1 MEPSTT
7 AGSNNAKDGEKLIV
21 PETTTTTT
29 ITLTYLLDQKWF
41 APMLVDRLGA
51 KDALRFAAVSRN
63 CRVVRLQAPLDFDDT
78 PATATGAGAEPRT
91 LDELGRRDAY
101 HAQVWHTLPRIPH
114 NMFHTVLLTCSWRD
128 QGWGNS
134 KGMLSVATNDGR
146 APDDY
151 KPWSDRIVCGKEP
164 APHKLTPLCLQFRP
178 YTRHHDEDDTAKDDK
193 HGSTTAPTVTGSN
206 EDDNG
211 HTANDED
218 SIQPYT
224 IWYRIGGGG
233 GHRLIVK
240 DLCVRILTYAQQ
252 HHEQEH
258 EHEHEQEHEQQG
270 LLR

>member
-78 PATATGAGAEPRT
+78 PATTTGAAAASRT

-101 HAQVWHTLPRIPH
+101 HAKVWHTLPRIPH

-146 APDDY
+146 APDDH

-178 YTRHHDEDDTAKDDK
+178 YYTRHTDEETAN
-193 HGSTTAPTVTGSN
+193 S
-206 EDDNG
+206 G
-211 HTANDED
+211 HTADNED

-258 EHEHEQEHEQQG
+258 EHEQEQQG

>member
-7 AGSNNAKDGEKLIV
+7 AGTNNAKDGEELIV
-21 PETTTTTT
+21 PDTTTTT

-41 APMLVDRLGA
+41 APMLVDRLCA
-51 KDALRFAAVSRN
+51 RDALRFAAVSRN

-78 PATATGAGAEPRT
+78 TTTTGAGAAPRT

-101 HAQVWHTLPRIPH
+101 HAKVWHTLPRIPH
-114 NMFHTVLLTCSWRD
+114 NTFHTVLLQCSWRD

-178 YTRHHDEDDTAKDDK
+178 YTRHTDDDDDTAKFDK
-193 HGSTTAPTVTGSN
+193 HDSTTATTTVTGSN

-211 HTANDED
+211 HTADNED
-218 SIQPYT
+218 NIQPYT

-240 DLCVRILTYAQQ
+240 DLCVRILTYAQ

-258 EHEHEQEHEQQG
+258 DEHEQQG
-270 LLR
+270 LL